1 MLKQLVYESGAYIAY
16 SVFSANRARK
26 QMAKDGLKSIVDF
39 DYSSY
44 KTSDTLFFLGS
55 GYSVTDLTDKDWDLI
70 AQHDSIGVNN
80 WVYHPFVPTYFV
92 METAKYEEQFNHVKE
107 SFQLRKEEY
116 KNVPFIIQYQH
127 FVETGFKYDDI
138 GLQPEMIYYNA
149 PYMPRTTSGNV
160 IKRMLRYWNNISPKN
175 FSHLIHYSGSLS
187 YVLMM
192 GAIMGYK
199 EIVLIGVDMNDPRY
213 FFNDEKTT
221 GRAKEF
227 AALHQRLKDQE
238 KAKKQTSQK
247 VYDLADKKF
256 TSAYGSL
263 TFDEYMT
270 YLKPALENE
279 GVSLKI
285 GSEKS
290 KLYPFLDLYPF

>member
-175 FSHLIHYSGSLS
+175 FSHLIHY
-187 YVLMM
+187 
-192 GAIMGYK
+192 
-199 EIVLIGVDMNDPRY
+199 
-213 FFNDEKTT
+213 
-221 GRAKEF
+221 
-227 AALHQRLKDQE
+227 
-238 KAKKQTSQK
+238 
-247 VYDLADKKF
+247 
-256 TSAYGSL
+256 
-263 TFDEYMT
+263 
-270 YLKPALENE
+270 
-279 GVSLKI
+279 
-285 GSEKS
+285 
-290 KLYPFLDLYPF
+290 